1 MPRWYIFL
9 PNVVSNWLQNGIYRD
24 SMNYQDLFQSPFK
37 EVHHE
42 SASGKARHP
51 TRKEFVKAKRLR
63 LGQCANQPI
72 IAG

>member
-9 PNVVSNWLQNGIYRD
+9 PIVVLNWLQNGICRD
-24 SMNYQDLFQSPFK
+24 SMNYQDLLAFLFRSPFK

-42 SASGKARHP
+42 SGRGKPDKGHAEP
-51 TRKEFVKAKRLR
+51 ESAV
-63 LGQCANQPI
+63 